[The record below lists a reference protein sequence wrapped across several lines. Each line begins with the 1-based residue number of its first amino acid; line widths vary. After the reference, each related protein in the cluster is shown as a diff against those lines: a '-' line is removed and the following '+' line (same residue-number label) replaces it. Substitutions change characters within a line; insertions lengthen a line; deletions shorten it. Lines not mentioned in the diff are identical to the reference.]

1 MALEPSK
8 IHVSLPAEFR
18 SLLEQQGSGQ
28 NVDEMV
34 TISLAI
40 EMFLSKRVSLAR
52 AAQLAQKS
60 LGEFIDILRA
70 QNLPW
75 MDYEAEDKHLDDMA
89 IEKFRYLNSHDD

>member
-18 SLLEQQGSGQ
+18 PLLEQQGSGQ

-52 AAQLAQKS
+52 AAQLAQQS

-89 IEKFRYLNSHDD
+89 IEKFRHLTSHDD